1 MARPYSLDLRER
13 LIELVKAGCSAREAG
28 RRLKVSASTAINWV
42 KRYRL
47 TGSVAAKPMH
57 GHPPSKLAAHQDL
70 VLQLVAD
77 QPDLTLDELRQRL
90 ADHGIE
96 VGKSCIHSFLRRQ
109 RISFKKKTA
118 HAAEQ
123 NRSDVKKLRKAWRR
137 AQPWIDQERLVFL
150 DETALTTKLARLYGR
165 CPVGERLVSAIPHGH
180 WKTLT
185 FIAALRVD
193 RIDAP
198 WIIDGPMNGSAFCTY
213 LSSCLAPTLNAGD
226 IVVMD
231 NLPTHKV
238 PGVRTLLEGVGAQLW
253 YLPPYSPDM
262 NPIENAFAKLKALLR
277 GAAERTIHGLQHQVD
292 VALKAFSATECF
304 NYFRHAGY
312 G

>member
-13 LIELVKAGCSAREAG
+13 LIDLVKAGCSARKAG
-28 RRLKVSASTAINWV
+28 RRLKVCASTAINWA
-42 KRYRL
+42 RRWRL

-57 GHPPSKLAAHQDL
+57 GHPPSKLAPHKDL
-70 VLQLVAD
+70 VLKLVAD
-77 QPDLTLDELRQRL
+77 QSDLTLDELRRRL
-90 ADHGIE
+90 ADHGIK
-96 VGKSCIHSFLRRQ
+96 VGKSCIHSFLKRQ
-109 RISFKKKTA
+109 RLSFKKKTA

-123 NRSDVKKLRKAWRR
+123 SRPDVKKQRKAWRR
-137 AQPWIDQERLVFL
+137 AQRWIDQDRLVFL
-150 DETALTTKLARLYGR
+150 DETALTTKLARVYGR
-165 CPVGERLVSAIPHGH
+165 CPIGERLVSAIPHGH

-198 WIIDGPMNGSAFCTY
+198 WVIDGAMNGRAFCTY
-213 LSSCLAPTLNAGD
+213 LGACLAPTLNAGD

-231 NLPTHKV
+231 NLPAHKV
-238 PGVRTLLEGVGAQLW
+238 PGVRTLLEDVGAQLW

-262 NPIENAFAKLKALLR
+262 NTIENAFAKLKALLR
-277 GAAERTIHGLQHQVD
+277 RAAERTIQGLQHQVD
-292 VALKAFSATECF
+292 VALKAFSATECS

-312 G
+312 D

>member
-96 VGKSCIHSFLRRQ
+96 VGKSWIHSFLRRQ
-109 RISFKKKTA
+109 RISVKNKTA

-150 DETALTTKLARLYGR
+150 DETALTTKLARLDGR
-165 CPVGERLVSAIPHGH
+165 CLVGERLVSAIPHGH

-277 GAAERTIHGLQHQVD
+277 GAAERTSHGLQHQVD